1 MPGFCGCRGYL
12 CLWGEDELS
21 SCWCCVRHRPH
32 SQPEIPGAMLVA
44 ACSWLSEGGTS
55 VVTFYRLPK
64 QLCSQKCLS

>member
-1 MPGFCGCRGYL
+1 MAVEVTWVCGVRMSCRLAGAVL
-12 CLWGEDELS
+12 GTA
-21 SCWCCVRHRPH
+21 H

-64 QLCSQKCLS
+64 WLRSQKCLS